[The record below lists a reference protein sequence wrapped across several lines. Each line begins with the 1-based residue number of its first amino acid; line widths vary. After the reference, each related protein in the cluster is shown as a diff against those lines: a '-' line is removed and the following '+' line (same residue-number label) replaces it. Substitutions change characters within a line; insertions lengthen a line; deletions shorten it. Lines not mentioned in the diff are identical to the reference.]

1 MWRTGLP
8 IESNNRGLDLIRD
21 GALPAYK
28 HAPYRTIR
36 GIAEAY
42 TYGKGDG
49 SYFYELSDLP
59 DEVSIL
65 RPFLDRSLERCKTND
80 EKVRAV
86 SVFVSEFAMRSFEH
100 KMPQLCNAIPSSL
113 SEETEAYYY
122 AMPAKFRE
130 RLFDFN
136 SGEEPTQKNVSIAV
150 CVDASAQFP
159 AKGRIEVTW
168 KNSCRV
174 DDCSPIYKG
183 SSIAALALNNM
194 VSRISGYVDAL
205 RAAFEGYLDLTIIR
219 HYIQNSQYIF
229 ASQNGRDALNENI
242 TVIGTRG
249 DLDTLQET
257 LKHVGIDVTLDS
269 NNSFVIADEAYEE
282 AANGT
287 LLRQMSGMG
296 GDSKADYGCLMY
308 LAWLCSQGFYFST
321 WRGFSSMRDWMRVV
335 GKDNVA
341 ANMKDCD
348 VYAVLSLEDGDTV
361 LVTSYGFLALREG
374 TLEKPEVVEWLSLD
388 GVKTLYGV
396 EDMTEKFKEEVKRF
410 ANDVD
415 SYSSHYGGISYRDH
429 FCVGSG
435 KKQEGVSRIIHRA
448 CHCYRYCFRLP
459 MEHYRDR
466 WMTTRFDVDSDRT
479 DWFLNIIGAKLSTKS
494 FAATSYEYESGE
506 ASEQNKTFE
515 AALGDV
521 MATIRGLCSKAKKIQ
536 VYATPFVMKEGSPV
550 VYDLDDVDGK
560 PSCVVLPFNTEN
572 PKERL
577 QW

>member
-1 MWRTGLP
+1 MWKTKLP
-8 IESNNRGLDLIRD
+8 VESENTNKDLFDDNI
-21 GALPAYK
+21 LPAYK
-28 HAPYRTIR
+28 HTSTRTIR
-36 GIAEAY
+36 GIAGAY
-42 TYGKGDG
+42 SFGKGDG
-49 SYFYELSDLP
+49 SRFYELSDLP
-59 DEVSIL
+59 DEVSVL
-65 RPFLDRSLERCKTND
+65 RPFIDRSLGRCKTD
-80 EKVRAV
+80 EERVKAV
-86 SVFVSEFAMRSFEH
+86 SIFVSEFSMRSFEH
-100 KMPQLCNAIPSSL
+100 RMPQLCNATPSSL

-136 SGEEPTQKNVSIAV
+136 LDEESTQRNVSISV
-150 CVDASAQFP
+150 GVDGRAQFP
-159 AKGRIEVTW
+159 ALGRIDVNW
-168 KNSCRV
+168 KDACRA

-194 VSRISGYVDAL
+194 VSRISGYVDSL
-205 RAAFEGYLDLTIIR
+205 RAAFEGYLDITSIH
-219 HYIQNSQYIF
+219 HYCYNSQYIF
-229 ASQNGRDALNENI
+229 DSEAGRAKLNGNV

-257 LKHVGIDVTLDS
+257 LRHVGIDVTLDS
-269 NNSFVIADEAYEE
+269 NNSFVITDEAYEE

-287 LLRQMSGMG
+287 LLRQMSGMS

-361 LVTSYGFLALREG
+361 LVTSFGFLALREG

-415 SYSSHYGGISYRDH
+415 SYHSRYGGTSYHDH
-429 FCVGSG
+429 FSCGYG

-459 MEHYRDR
+459 MEHYRDK
-466 WMTTRFDVDSDRT
+466 WMGTRFAVDSERT
-479 DWFLNIIGAKLSTKS
+479 DTFLEVLGGKMSTKS
-494 FAATSYEYESGE
+494 FAATSYEYESGD
-506 ASEQNKTFE
+506 ASEQNENFE
-515 AALGDV
+515 ATLGDV
-521 MATIRGLCSKAKKIQ
+521 MATIRGLCSKAEKIQ
-536 VYATPFVMKEGSPV
+536 VYATPFVVKEGSPV
-550 VYDLDDVDGK
+550 LYDLDDVDGK
-560 PSCVVLPFNTEN
+560 PSCVVLPFNTGD